1 MPPPV
6 LRALGPT
13 YVEGGLELSG
23 LSDAQVA
30 ETCAHLVS
38 HGVALHQV
46 VRKRRSLEDVFIG
59 LTGKEAMGA

>member
-1 MPPPV
+1 MLWALHPPF
-6 LRALGPT
+6 
-13 YVEGGLELSG
+13 VEGGLELSG
-23 LSDAQVA
+23 LRDAQVA

-38 HGVALHQV
+38 HGVPLHQV